1 MERFLQSNTSCAVE
15 EATMS
20 ESLPVVAAT
29 IEVRSGPTAH
39 LDYDPARADGQPGLR
54 QGAMNDNA
62 QLSELYIASTSH

>member
-1 MERFLQSNTSCAVE
+1 
-15 EATMS
+15 MS

-39 LDYDPARADGQPGLR
+39 LDYDPARADGQPGLG

-62 QLSELYIASTSH
+62 QLSELYIARTSH